1 MLSDEEVDEILNQA
15 EKKIYHN
22 NKTSKSI
29 DNSLYSKNR
38 AYNKNMNLVYN
49 YPKQKI
55 IYKKVPNNIIYQN
68 NVKKTKQ
75 YYENRIIQ
83 NRVLTP
89 DKKKIVYPL
98 TPDYQIRK
106 KKNNNNIINY
116 QYTPILEAH
125 PKKII
130 NYQYNN
136 YTPIKSNNP
145 QNVIKYQPPKKVV
158 KANGKN
164 YYLMPIF
171 SIVGGFL
178 SASSWLIYGTFDFE
192 INVII
197 PNALGV
203 LFALIQIVVYFYLWK
218 T

>member
-1 MLSDEEVDEILNQA
+1 M
-15 EKKIYHN
+15 
-22 NKTSKSI
+22 
-29 DNSLYSKNR
+29 
-38 AYNKNMNLVYN
+38 
-49 YPKQKI
+49 
-55 IYKKVPNNIIYQN
+55 
-68 NVKKTKQ
+68 
-75 YYENRIIQ
+75 
-83 NRVLTP
+83 TP

-164 YYLMPIF
+164 YYLMPPTTLPGKKIKRG
-171 SIVGGFL
+171 SLHPMTRI
-178 SASSWLIYGTFDFE
+178 TEEFE
-192 INVII
+192 DLFVFHVSYDYTKFINVLSK
-197 PNALGV
+197 NES
-203 LFALIQIVVYFYLWK
+203 LININHGD
-218 T
+218 